1 MAARSARLAR
11 PQAQEILDNYVL
23 TANSRGA
30 PPKQVPSKLNGTFEY
45 FTSPYEQKVIT
56 WCVGPIPLLQISLSV
71 CLSVGQLPCASCPR
85 GSSAFSLVLAYECP
99 GTDRTLRVD
108 CVRRTPSY
116 VMGALKKEVMEKVPW
131 IAPAAATLYGCVW
144 YAQDYK
150 RKEDMH
156 HRF

>member
-1 MAARSARLAR
+1 MGQLAARSQRLAR
-11 PQAQEILDNYVL
+11 PQAQEILDNYLL

-30 PPKQVPSKLNGTFEY
+30 PPKQVPSKLNGCFEY

-56 WCVGPIPLLQISLSV
+56 W
-71 CLSVGQLPCASCPR
+71 
-85 GSSAFSLVLAYECP
+85 
-99 GTDRTLRVD
+99 
-108 CVRRTPSY
+108 TPSY

-144 YAQDYK
+144 YAQDFK

>member
-1 MAARSARLAR
+1 M
-11 PQAQEILDNYVL
+11 
-23 TANSRGA
+23 
-30 PPKQVPSKLNGTFEY
+30 
-45 FTSPYEQKVIT
+45 
-56 WCVGPIPLLQISLSV
+56 
-71 CLSVGQLPCASCPR
+71 
-85 GSSAFSLVLAYECP
+85 
-99 GTDRTLRVD
+99 
-108 CVRRTPSY
+108 RRTPSY